1 MLDWDK
7 LRVFH
12 AVAKTQN
19 ITRAG
24 EELGLSQSAVSR
36 QIQGLEDQLK
46 TSLFH
51 RRSRGLLLTEQGEL
65 LMQTA
70 TDIFQKLS
78 RTESALHEMTEKPS
92 GKLRITVPIALGT
105 ILIIPMIKEFHA
117 LYPDIQLEL
126 IIDDRAVDVS
136 MREADIAIRLYES
149 KEPNVIQ
156 RKLAEFNN
164 AIYASNNYL
173 RDNGTPKSLANL
185 DSHTVIGYAAEG
197 SSQPFNDVNWLLHTA
212 QKQGTPITPSI
223 SMNSMVGILRAV
235 KSDIGIAALPDFVV
249 RRARNVTK
257 VLPNIEG
264 PKLEAYLVYPED
276 MRGSRRIRA
285 FRHFLRR
292 KIAEMGIA

>member
-12 AVAKTQN
+12 AVAKAQN

-36 QIQGLEDQLK
+36 QIQALEDQLK
-46 TSLFH
+46 ISLFH

-65 LMQTA
+65 LMKTA
-70 TDIFQKLS
+70 NDIFQKLN
-78 RTESALHEMTEKPS
+78 RTETALYEMTEKPS
-92 GKLRITVPIALGT
+92 GKLRITVPIAIGT
-105 ILIIPMIKEFHA
+105 ILIIPMIKEFHK

-126 IIDDRAVDVS
+126 IIDDRAVDIS

-149 KEPNVIQ
+149 REPNVIQ
-156 RKLAEFNN
+156 RQLASFNN
-164 AIYASNNYL
+164 AIYASNDYL
-173 RDNGTPKSLANL
+173 RENGVPATLEEL
-185 DSHTVIGYAAEG
+185 QHHTLIGYAAEG
-197 SSQPFNDVNWLLHTA
+197 SAQPFGDVNWLIHEA
-212 QKQGTPITPSI
+212 QRQGYPITPAI
-223 SMNSMVGILRAV
+223 SMNSMVGMLRAV

-249 RRARNVTK
+249 RRARK
-257 VLPNIEG
+257 VSSILPQIEG
-264 PKLEAYLVYPED
+264 PTLEAYLVYSED

-285 FRHFLRR
+285 FRKFLMR